1 MITVLSTNEIL
12 GSLHFVNYSPN
23 FFILFFCLSLPII
36 SLTNNWKC
44 FNREKNLAGE
54 NQLNVLFLIVIK
66 ANGVVIFMNVDNI
79 FVSIYLFFYRVLIYG
94 SHAIL
99 INLCKNENGK
109 IPFSSASVVLLSEV
123 MKVLNCMELYVTVEE
138 AFFFSILFMNVCH
151 VHC

>member
-1 MITVLSTNEIL
+1 M
-12 GSLHFVNYSPN
+12 
-23 FFILFFCLSLPII
+23 
-36 SLTNNWKC
+36 
-44 FNREKNLAGE
+44 
-54 NQLNVLFLIVIK
+54 IVIK

-123 MKVLNCMELYVTVEE
+123 MKVLNCIELYVTVEE
-138 AFFFSILFMNVCH
+138 AFFFSILFIVCH

>member
-1 MITVLSTNEIL
+1 M
-12 GSLHFVNYSPN
+12 
-23 FFILFFCLSLPII
+23 
-36 SLTNNWKC
+36 
-44 FNREKNLAGE
+44 
-54 NQLNVLFLIVIK
+54 IVIK

-123 MKVLNCMELYVTVEE
+123 MKVLNCIELYVTVEE
-138 AFFFSILFMNVCH
+138 AFFFSIYSLTFVMFIANYVSSDFVKFPLSTCSLSSLLPS
-151 VHC
+151 